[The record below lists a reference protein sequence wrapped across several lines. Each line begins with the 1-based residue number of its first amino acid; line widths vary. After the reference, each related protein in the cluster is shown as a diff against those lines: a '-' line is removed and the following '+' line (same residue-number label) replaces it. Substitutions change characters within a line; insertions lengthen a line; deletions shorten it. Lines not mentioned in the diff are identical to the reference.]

1 MKTPGLR
8 AIRNIL
14 AGSFSAAHAV
24 ASLNGVP
31 LRFIGAVILIVAAVI
46 LPARAAPQS
55 NPNYPSNGDAV
66 QQPGWQSVERARG
79 SLAPNT
85 LLGTLSAV
93 PSSVNFGSVTLGL
106 TNSQS
111 ISLTNTGTANV
122 QISRASVAGAGFR
135 VTGLSASTI
144 ISPGGSVTFNVSFR
158 PTMASTLS
166 ATASI
171 YSNASNSPLQISLTG
186 TGNASN
192 ASLGVSPASLSFG
205 NVTVGAS
212 STLDLTLTNSGN
224 LNITILKVNVPSA
237 AFTTSGVP
245 NGLILAPS
253 QTAALAVT
261 YSPTSVSTATGSI
274 SISNSATTSP
284 IKISVTGSGVQS
296 APQSVSLGW
305 QPSLSPGVIGY
316 FVYRGTISGGPYSVL
331 NASPDSSTQYTDS
344 TVLSGGTYYYVVT
357 SADSNNMQSGF
368 SAQVKAVIPA
378 Q

>member
-1 MKTPGLR
+1 M
-8 AIRNIL
+8 
-14 AGSFSAAHAV
+14 
-24 ASLNGVP
+24 
-31 LRFIGAVILIVAAVI
+31 
-46 LPARAAPQS
+46 RAA
-55 NPNYPSNGDAV
+55 Y
-66 QQPGWQSVERARG
+66 
-79 SLAPNT
+79 
-85 LLGTLSAV
+85 
-93 PSSVNFGSVTLGL
+93 
-106 TNSQS
+106 
-111 ISLTNTGTANV
+111 
-122 QISRASVAGAGFR
+122 
-135 VTGLSASTI
+135 
-144 ISPGGSVTFNVSFR
+144 TF
-158 PTMASTLS
+158 
-166 ATASI
+166 
-171 YSNASNSPLQISLTG
+171 
-186 TGNASN
+186 
-192 ASLGVSPASLSFG
+192 VSPSLIDG
-205 NVTVGAS
+205 
-212 STLDLTLTNSGN
+212 
-224 LNITILKVNVPSA
+224 IP
-237 AFTTSGVP
+237 SGVP

>member
-1 MKTPGLR
+1 MKTPGLFSTCNNFVGCFSS
-8 AIRNIL
+8 AHSDSIFKCV
-14 AGSFSAAHAV
+14 SF
-24 ASLNGVP
+24 
-31 LRFIGAVILIVAAVI
+31 RIIGAALLIAFAI
-46 LPARAAPQS
+46 IPAGAAPQS
-55 NPNYPSNGDAV
+55 NPNYPSNGDAI
-66 QQPGWQSVERARG
+66 QPPGWQSVDRARG
-79 SLAPNT
+79 TLAPNT
-85 LLGTLSAV
+85 LLGTLSAI

-111 ISLTNTGTANV
+111 ISLTNTGSANV

-135 VTGLSASTI
+135 ITGLSASTI
-144 ISPGGSVTFNVSFR
+144 ISPGESVTFNVSFR
-158 PTMASTLS
+158 PSTASALS

-186 TGNASN
+186 TGTASN
-192 ASLGVSPASLSFG
+192 ASLGVSPTSLSFG

-212 STLDLTLTNSGN
+212 NTLDLTLTNSGN
-224 LNITILKVNVPSA
+224 LNITIYKVNVPSS
-237 AFTTSGVP
+237 AFTTSGVS

-253 QTAALAVT
+253 QTATLAVT
-261 YSPTSVSTATGSI
+261 YLPASVSSASGNL

-284 IKISVTGSGVQS
+284 IKITVTGSGVQS

-305 QPSLSPGVIGY
+305 QPSVSQGVIGY
-316 FVYRGTISGGPYSVL
+316 YVYRGTISGGPYAVL
-331 NASPDSSTQYTDS
+331 NASADSSTQYTDS

-357 SADSNNMQSGF
+357 SADSNNTQSGF